1 MDMPAICVTVEVRPL
16 HAVLQAAGLDVGRM
30 RKIRVSFHGMACRI
44 AIRHVRDQLCT
55 SHKAP
60 CTTPS
65 TSPPPCHGSPRTS
78 LSICA
83 QCLCPIAHVPPTV
96 RVIVPDAQAG

>member
-16 HAVLQAAGLDVGRM
+16 HAVLQAARLDVGDADNQ
-30 RKIRVSFHGMACRI
+30 SLFSWHGLY

-65 TSPPPCHGSPRTS
+65 TSPPPWHGSPRTS